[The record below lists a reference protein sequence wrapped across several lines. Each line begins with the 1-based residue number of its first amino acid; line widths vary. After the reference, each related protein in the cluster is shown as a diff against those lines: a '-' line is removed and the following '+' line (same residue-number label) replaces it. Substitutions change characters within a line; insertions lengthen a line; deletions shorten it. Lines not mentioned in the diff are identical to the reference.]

1 MCISKILTREDVLS
15 DEDLHG
21 EAIELGMEDNITFL
35 SKLEVS
41 LLVGVQMPS
50 NPYNGSGT
58 AFGALVLI

>member
-21 EAIELGMEDNITFL
+21 EAIELEMEDNIFMFP
-35 SKLEVS
+35 SKLEVP

-50 NPYNGSGT
+50 NH
-58 AFGALVLI
+58 